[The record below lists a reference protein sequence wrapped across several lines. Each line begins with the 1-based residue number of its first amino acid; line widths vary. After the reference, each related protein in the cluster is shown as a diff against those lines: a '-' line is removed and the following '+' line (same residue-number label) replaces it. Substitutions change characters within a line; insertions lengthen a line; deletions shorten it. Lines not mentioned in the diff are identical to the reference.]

1 MELYVKTH
9 TWYVRFAS
17 MKIINYTYIL
27 CISKKIY
34 FFLKQQLKHFK
45 QLWVLKLHIFAFYA
59 FGLLFHESS
68 TNVGVLFSNFPPS
81 AVSSLYWKFRFRRQT
96 VNLKAEWVYKIGL
109 LSLNAP
115 NSFYASLIRL
125 IIVPA
130 RNSNSHIIIFY
141 WLDLPEPGGGSF
153 W

>member
-1 MELYVKTH
+1 ML
-9 TWYVRFAS
+9 
-17 MKIINYTYIL
+17 
-27 CISKKIY
+27 
-34 FFLKQQLKHFK
+34 
-45 QLWVLKLHIFAFYA
+45 LHIFAFYA

-141 WLDLPEPGGGSF
+141 WLDLPEPSGGSF
-153 W
+153 WWRNEIAMHAMFLFAISILVFLNIVVQVNVTR

>member
-1 MELYVKTH
+1 MLV
-9 TWYVRFAS
+9 S
-17 MKIINYTYIL
+17 
-27 CISKKIY
+27 Y
-34 FFLKQQLKHFK
+34 FP
-45 QLWVLKLHIFAFYA
+45 I
-59 FGLLFHESS
+59 
-68 TNVGVLFSNFPPS
+68 FPPS

-153 W
+153 WWRNGISMHAMFFFSISILIFHFSPFKYSKLRQIVVQVNVTKYSKYLSAPSKFLKPLYKKS